1 MGNHAHHNMDGGSHQ
16 HHSDGMMEDNEISN
30 DMSTILSDPIHHH
43 LAESAGESHMMMQMF
58 FHGGCDEVILFDW
71 WRISTY
77 SGLIASMLACAVLAI
92 LYEGLKVFREHV
104 IWSQNRKQQR
114 LQQKRYNSNSRS
126 LSTNSNAEGIPNSAP
141 SNGVNDSFEGDTE
154 IDMIED
160 GGSSS
165 SAVISEQAM
174 GRKAPN
180 AMFNWGHLLGTILHL
195 VQMSLAYIL
204 MLIVMTFN
212 TWLCLAVVLGSTLGY
227 FLIGW
232 KRPAG
237 AIDVSDH
244 CH

>member
-1 MGNHAHHNMDGGSHQ
+1 MSEHGMGNHAHHNMDGGSHQ
-16 HHSDGMMEDNEISN
+16 HHSDGSMEGNEISN
-30 DMSTILSDPIHHH
+30 DMSTLMSDPIHHHLAKLAGENHSESTLMSDPIHQH

-77 SGLIASMLACAVLAI
+77 SGLVASMLACAVLAI

-126 LSTNSNAEGIPNSAP
+126 LSTNSNAEGIPNSAT

-165 SAVISEQAM
+165 SAVISEQV
-174 GRKAPN
+174 R
-180 AMFNWGHLLGTILHL
+180 
-195 VQMSLAYIL
+195 
-204 MLIVMTFN
+204 
-212 TWLCLAVVLGSTLGY
+212 
-227 FLIGW
+227 
-232 KRPAG
+232 
-237 AIDVSDH
+237 SDFFAL
-244 CH
+244 

>member
-1 MGNHAHHNMDGGSHQ
+1 MSEHGMGNHAHHNMDGGSHQ
-16 HHSDGMMEDNEISN
+16 HHSDGSMEGNEISN
-30 DMSTILSDPIHHH
+30 DMSTLMSDPIHHH

-165 SAVISEQAM
+165 SAVISEQV
-174 GRKAPN
+174 RN
-180 AMFNWGHLLGTILHL
+180 I
-195 VQMSLAYIL
+195 SLNRIEL
-204 MLIVMTFN
+204 N
-212 TWLCLAVVLGSTLGY
+212 
-227 FLIGW
+227 
-232 KRPAG
+232 
-237 AIDVSDH
+237 
-244 CH
+244 

>member
-1 MGNHAHHNMDGGSHQ
+1 MSEHGMGNHAHHNMDGGSHQ
-16 HHSDGMMEDNEISN
+16 HHSIGPMEGNEISN
-30 DMSTILSDPIHHH
+30 DMSSLMSDPIHHHLAESAGENHSESTLMSDPIHQH

-114 LQQKRYNSNSRS
+114 LQQKRYNANSRS
-126 LSTNSNAEGIPNSAP
+126 LSTNSNAEGIPNSAT

-165 SAVISEQAM
+165 SAVISEQV
-174 GRKAPN
+174 R
-180 AMFNWGHLLGTILHL
+180 
-195 VQMSLAYIL
+195 SD
-204 MLIVMTFN
+204 
-212 TWLCLAVVLGSTLGY
+212 Y
-227 FLIGW
+227 FAL
-232 KRPAG
+232 
-237 AIDVSDH
+237 
-244 CH
+244 